1 MRPGYSK
8 VLKLGYS
15 KVLNPQVPCHRAQP
29 YYFLLAGTMPP
40 SATFRPSRRACP
52 PPSRTCTRSG
62 SWAPRCGPSTKL
74 PPVLCRPTRSS
85 PSAPGTRRS
94 EGVGRRR
101 GRLREGKGSHFMVQ
115 GRQDCAARDSTYLSG
130 KEGRLRAKGA
140 EDPEK
145 IILKCDTFQK
155 KINYGSLKS
164 ECLVVCMPHNG
175 RVGSCLSS
183 RVLYTFISMI
193 NSKASAPWHNL
204 WALAT
209 RGRRDARRPA
219 GTRLQPSGLLW
230 SGDLEAEDLERR
242 LTCITPF
249 SIALA
254 CLPVALL
261 GGLLRLISRRLPAHA
276 RHRLRAR
283 RYHEMARHQV
293 SRPFG

>member
-1 MRPGYSK
+1 
-8 VLKLGYS
+8 
-15 KVLNPQVPCHRAQP
+15 
-29 YYFLLAGTMPP
+29 
-40 SATFRPSRRACP
+40 
-52 PPSRTCTRSG
+52 
-62 SWAPRCGPSTKL
+62 
-74 PPVLCRPTRSS
+74 
-85 PSAPGTRRS
+85 
-94 EGVGRRR
+94 
-101 GRLREGKGSHFMVQ
+101 MVQ

-209 RGRRDARRPA
+209 RGRAATPDAPQVPGCSLRVY
-219 GTRLQPSGLLW
+219 SGL
-230 SGDLEAEDLERR
+230 DLEAEDLERR

-261 GGLLRLISRRLPAHA
+261 SGLLRLISRRLPAHA
-276 RHRLRAR
+276 RHRLRAGT
-283 RYHEMARHQV
+283 AV
-293 SRPFG
+293 P